1 MTETTPAR
9 RYRFG
14 VFEADS
20 TTGELRRKGVRIKLH
35 SQPFQ
40 VLVMLL
46 ERPGELLTREEISRE
61 LWPDGTFVDY
71 EHGVNSAVNRL
82 RDALGDKA
90 NNSRFIE
97 TLARRG
103 YRFVAPVERIH
114 PNGDSSTATPTLCPP
129 EAAPV
134 ASTVPAAPVE
144 PRLGLLDRVLATPE
158 DLPKS
163 PHLVVQTLFILL
175 QLMYLAFYIAAL
187 ANLDEI
193 NQLFSSLS
201 FAAQAFKVTMIT
213 ATILIPVRTFLICAV
228 LFHAP
233 GLREKFQKIWRFLLP
248 LDLLWALSPF
258 LLLHHVNYG
267 LALACMTFLVYS
279 PFAQRSLILMGAGT
293 ASPEISP
300 IVR

>member
-1 MTETTPAR
+1 MTETRPAR

-35 SQPFQ
+35 SQPFH

-90 NNSRFIE
+90 SNSRFIE

-103 YRFVAPVERIH
+103 YRFVAPVEQI
-114 PNGDSSTATPTLCPP
+114 PLNGDSSTATPTPRPP
-129 EAAPV
+129 EGAPV
-134 ASTVPAAPVE
+134 TSAVPTAPVE
-144 PRLGLLDRVLATPE
+144 PRPRLLDRVLATPE

-175 QLMYLAFYIAAL
+175 QLMYLAFYIVAL

-201 FAAQAFKVTMIT
+201 FAPQAFKVTMTT

-233 GLREKFQKIWRFLLP
+233 GLREKFQKIWWFLLP

-258 LLLHHVNYG
+258 LLLHHINYG

-293 ASPEISP
+293 ANPEISST
-300 IVR
+300 VR

>member
-1 MTETTPAR
+1 
-9 RYRFG
+9 
-14 VFEADS
+14 
-20 TTGELRRKGVRIKLH
+20 
-35 SQPFQ
+35 
-40 VLVMLL
+40 
-46 ERPGELLTREEISRE
+46 
-61 LWPDGTFVDY
+61 
-71 EHGVNSAVNRL
+71 
-82 RDALGDKA
+82 
-90 NNSRFIE
+90 
-97 TLARRG
+97 
-103 YRFVAPVERIH
+103 
-114 PNGDSSTATPTLCPP
+114 
-129 EAAPV
+129 
-134 ASTVPAAPVE
+134 
-144 PRLGLLDRVLATPE
+144 LATPE

-175 QLMYLAFYIAAL
+175 QLMYLTFYIAAL

-213 ATILIPVRTFLICAV
+213 ATILIPLRTFLICAV

-233 GLREKFQKIWRFLLP
+233 GLHEKFQKIWRFLLP